1 MVLARDRYT
10 PVDDPCE
17 RPLVAELMSDI
28 SMTNTLPITS
38 LYAAVFGLLLI
49 PITYAVGLRRMKTRT
64 SFLDGG
70 DEILLRRM
78 RSHGNFVEYVP
89 FALVLIGLTELNSAS
104 SAFVHGM
111 GALLLVSRIVHYVII
126 NFRPVVAIRVMSMLG
141 TTAVFLMSSGYL
153 IYASI

>member
-1 MVLARDRYT
+1 
-10 PVDDPCE
+10 
-17 RPLVAELMSDI
+17 
-28 SMTNTLPITS
+28 MTNTLPITS